1 MVKCDDNYQR
11 AVTNTLST
19 ACCGEASRGGD
30 PEPSR
35 GPVQVL
41 RGREIKHISDTS
53 RVEFMDSFKV
63 KQRVTFLLLDQAGR
77 NILLH

>member
-11 AVTNTLST
+11 AVTTTLST
-19 ACCGEASRGGD
+19 ACCGEASRG
-30 PEPSR
+30 ETLR

-41 RGREIKHISDTS
+41 RGHEIKHTSDTS
-53 RVEFMDSFKV
+53 RVGFMDSFKV
-63 KQRVTFLLLDQAGR
+63 KERVTFLLLEQAGR